1 MSVLPT
7 SQNKRRALFN
17 IAMYVAVGLLVALAV
32 ASRMSGV
39 SMHVPS
45 TIVVIGIGVLA
56 VLQFSALDEMAKQ
69 AHYLAWY
76 WGGLIGLSVMAAFAL
91 ANAATPRT
99 FAFIESLMLQH
110 AGKADTETAFL
121 LGLAATPTLMMLGF
135 FGWWAVYWLRRR

>member
-7 SQNKRRALFN
+7 SQNKRRALLN
-17 IAMYVAVGLLVALAV
+17 IVMYASVGLLVALAV
-32 ASRMSGV
+32 ASRTLGV

-56 VLQFSALDEMAKQ
+56 LLQFNALDEMAKQ

-76 WGGLIGLSVMAAFAL
+76 WGGLLGLSVMVAL
-91 ANAATPRT
+91 TLAIAATPQT
-99 FAFIESLMLQH
+99 FVFIEGLMLRH

-135 FGWWAVYWLRRR
+135 FGWWAIYWLRRR

>member
-56 VLQFSALDEMAKQ
+56 VLQFNALDEMAKQ